1 MERDLEK
8 YIGNLSVIAST
19 RLVFNTMNDLQEF
32 MGSNSISSNGIGRS
46 FKNEEELRFA
56 YNYMCKYVK
65 EVSDETYNL
74 DDLLAEYKEAS
85 DYYKSDLSRKT
96 DADKERLSRIILSE
110 NFTQFR
116 NTEIKIPTRYKKVI
130 DHINQHRLNISII
143 VLLLLNVFNTYDSKK
158 GDVVNMDEKFLR
170 TIKFLEDNIE
180 TDYVLNVKPII
191 QIARMK
197 STNKTRLS
205 ILVYMDKILYS
216 SELFST
222 DQGRF
227 ESSLS
232 YREQYTDAEIE
243 GYWNITKG
251 NMSTDFWKIESGI
264 YTGEYWVYH
273 YRIVN
278 GQNSFV
284 KYQMILSTKN
294 DELTAFVTHPK
305 QMKKLIDG
313 DESDESDRM
322 WYKIRCRTIKEENKK
337 YNVINAEALYKSQ
350 SNSLIYDYKLYK
362 VEKENVIAEYDNISK
377 KATDEYEEFAYYYER
392 CIYAIT
398 REALYISA
406 HEIKLKKENGE
417 YFLEEDNTDKINNS
431 DNNNKYYKIPIEFSE
446 YLSEL
451 NLNSNV
457 GRIIFPK
464 NKKEYLAFD
473 DILRYIPIDKI
484 EEYDIKLV
492 DKIE

>member
-85 DYYKSDLSRKT
+85 DYYKSDLSRKS

-116 NTEIKIPTRYKKVI
+116 NTEIKIPTRYKKLI

-232 YREQYTDAEIE
+232 DREQYTDAEIE

-264 YTGEYWVYH
+264 YTGEYWAYH

-284 KYQMILSTKN
+284 KYQIILSKN
-294 DELTAFVTHPK
+294 NNELTAFVTHPK
-305 QMKKLIDG
+305 QIKKLIDG
-313 DESDESDRM
+313 VESDESDRM
-322 WYKIRCRTIKEENKK
+322 WYKIQCRTIKEGNKK
-337 YNVINAEALYKSQ
+337 YNV
-350 SNSLIYDYKLYK
+350 
-362 VEKENVIAEYDNISK
+362 
-377 KATDEYEEFAYYYER
+377 
-392 CIYAIT
+392 
-398 REALYISA
+398 
-406 HEIKLKKENGE
+406 
-417 YFLEEDNTDKINNS
+417 KI
-431 DNNNKYYKIPIEFSE
+431 
-446 YLSEL
+446 
-451 NLNSNV
+451 
-457 GRIIFPK
+457 
-464 NKKEYLAFD
+464 
-473 DILRYIPIDKI
+473 
-484 EEYDIKLV
+484 
-492 DKIE
+492 